1 MQKSNPNLYNQG
13 PRRHFES
20 GWANTSEVFG
30 KCFLKG
36 PLFSKFSKSGWAMA
50 HPPERALYITLWYTK
65 LGKSLNFN
73 DDVLSIWNCI
83 GNMDSD
89 ITQHHCLEPGDREI
103 SAELLYGC
111 WIWILFTRKSFAH
124 MIRDRLRGHPHITS
138 PPFWYFWTPSPL
150 SSILYYKVR
159 HFI

>member
-1 MQKSNPNLYNQG
+1 MQD
-13 PRRHFES
+13 
-20 GWANTSEVFG
+20 
-30 KCFLKG
+30 
-36 PLFSKFSKSGWAMA
+36 KFTLSRCRGQIQIF
-50 HPPERALYITLWYTK
+50 ITLWYTK

-124 MIRDRLRGHPHITS
+124 MIRGHPHITS
-138 PPFWYFWTPSPL
+138 PPFWYFLTPPPACHQFYIVKLGISFSSVIILKTPPL
-150 SSILYYKVR
+150 PLGGDVIFRWSL
-159 HFI
+159 